1 MDETNVLIFTF
12 SDPSKAYQALSEIKA
27 QPGVEGA
34 VVVERT
40 ANGEVRIAE
49 DYTPKLG
56 AGPAVGGIIG
66 ALVGI
71 LAGPLGVLL
80 GWSTGMLAGAAYELF
95 EVADADD
102 GFTELSKRISASGN
116 ALLVEIT
123 ETSHAVANDIANRLE
138 GTVTR
143 VPSNEVEAEVTA
155 AKDAAHKA
163 AQEARRVRRE
173 TRTAAFKEK
182 VGGVRHHTAA

>member
-12 SDPSKAYQALSEIKA
+12 PDPSKAYEALSEIKG

-34 VVVERT
+34 AVVERT

-49 DYTPKLG
+49 GYTPKLG
-56 AGPAVGGIIG
+56 AGPAAGGAVG

-71 LAGPLGVLL
+71 IGGPLGVLL
-80 GWSTGMLAGAAYELF
+80 GWSTGMFAGAAFEGF

-116 ALLVEIT
+116 ALLVEMT
-123 ETSHAVANDIANRLE
+123 ETSHAIADDIANRLQ

-143 VPSNEVEAEVTA
+143 VPSTEVDAEVA
-155 AKDAAHKA
+155 AARDAAHKA
-163 AQEARRVRRE
+163 AKEARRVRRE
-173 TRTAAFKEK
+173 TRSAAFKEK
-182 VGGVRHHTAA
+182 VGGVLHHTTA